1 MIRHFAASMVTGA
14 LMCAVPAAAQQPGQS
29 TPQAKPSTDAA
40 PAAPSTMAA
49 GIPLRVQVVISRYE
63 GDRKVSSMPYS
74 LAVNGSPF
82 GNRSPSSLNMTA
94 QVPVPSIGPAPPT
107 YHDIGTKIT
116 CYATTSAD
124 DRIQV
129 SVTVQDTSV
138 YGDGQTQQLGSKSAD
153 VPSFRS
159 FSTSETLTLKDGQ
172 TAQFTAATDKLTG
185 ETVKVD
191 VTLNVLK

>member
-1 MIRHFAASMVTGA
+1 MMSCA
-14 LMCAVPAAAQQPGQS
+14 LMCAVPSAAQQPAQPAS
-29 TPQAKPSTDAA
+29 QAKPS
-40 PAAPSTMAA
+40 PEAAPSTKAA

-63 GDRKVSSMPYS
+63 GERKVSSMPYA
-74 LAVNGSPF
+74 LAVNGSTF
-82 GNRSPSSLNMTA
+82 MNRSPASLNMTA

-107 YHDIGTKIT
+107 YHEIGTKIS
-116 CYATTSAD
+116 CYATTTDD

-129 SVTVQDTSV
+129 SVTISDTSV
-138 YGDGQTQQLGSKSAD
+138 YGDGQTPQLGSKLPD
-153 VPSFRS
+153 IPSFRS
-159 FSTSETLTLKDGQ
+159 FSSSETLTLKDGQ